1 MCWNLLVVC
10 TFRERDGGEAYLTRH
25 GWLLQKQMRIVPKNR
40 ICLSK
45 MEIHVWTLSTGML
58 ELSNR
63 RHGLAIDFRIRTED
77 PRSARS

>member
-1 MCWNLLVVC
+1 MYG
-10 TFRERDGGEAYLTRH
+10 R
-25 GWLLQKQMRIVPKNR
+25 M
-40 ICLSK
+40 
-45 MEIHVWTLSTGML
+45 STGML

>member
-1 MCWNLLVVC
+1 MNTC
-10 TFRERDGGEAYLTRH
+10 TYAR
-25 GWLLQKQMRIVPKNR
+25 M
-40 ICLSK
+40 
-45 MEIHVWTLSTGML
+45 STGML